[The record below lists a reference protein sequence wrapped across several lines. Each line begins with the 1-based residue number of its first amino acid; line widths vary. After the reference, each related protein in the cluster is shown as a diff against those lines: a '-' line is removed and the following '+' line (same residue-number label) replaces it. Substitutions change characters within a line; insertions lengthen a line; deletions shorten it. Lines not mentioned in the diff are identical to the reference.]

1 MSIYFKLLIHNCV
14 FDMDTGDRFIVE
26 LVEDI
31 VTGDLLLPIPQAII
45 SECNWFEGTELSI
58 EMEGDEI
65 IIKEVN

>member
-1 MSIYFKLLIHNCV
+1 
-14 FDMDTGDRFIVE
+14 MDTGDRFIVE

-65 IIKEVN
+65 IIKEVD